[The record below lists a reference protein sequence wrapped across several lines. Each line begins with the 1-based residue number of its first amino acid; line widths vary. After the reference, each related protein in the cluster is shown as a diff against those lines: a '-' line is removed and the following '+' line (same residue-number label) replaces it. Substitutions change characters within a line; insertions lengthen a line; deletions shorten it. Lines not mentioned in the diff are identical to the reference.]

1 LNSDRTESVEFR
13 RISAKC
19 AEFVNPGPGQGVGTL
34 QICFTRQ
41 EANMAWES
49 SDEEKKLTD
58 EETDLDTWIACMVKK
73 LIEGFL
79 VGLLYID
86 KEDL

>member
-1 LNSDRTESVEFR
+1 
-13 RISAKC
+13 
-19 AEFVNPGPGQGVGTL
+19 
-34 QICFTRQ
+34 
-41 EANMAWES
+41 MAWES